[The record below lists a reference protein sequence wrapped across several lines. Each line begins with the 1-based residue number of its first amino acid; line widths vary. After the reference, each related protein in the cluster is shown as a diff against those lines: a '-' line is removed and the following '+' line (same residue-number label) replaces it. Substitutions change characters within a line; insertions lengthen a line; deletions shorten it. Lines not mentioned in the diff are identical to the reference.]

1 MLNISLLDLWQF
13 LLELL
18 IWFATADLLQ
28 VSERFEE
35 EADGT
40 DQEAAEGGMQ
50 FCCFYFFVPSLSL
63 VLFIYLFKKTHQF
76 CSMNASLC

>member
-1 MLNISLLDLWQF
+1 MLSIILLDLWQF

-40 DQEAAEGGMQ
+40 DQEAAKGGMQ
-50 FCCFYFFVPSLSL
+50 FFCFYIFYPLAIIGSF
-63 VLFIYLFKKTHQF
+63 
-76 CSMNASLC
+76 